1 MSWSMAHL
9 HGLLEPGELHALRE
23 TASGQG
29 FTTVTKQVDLQRLK
43 VGLLEGGGGG
53 LSRSC

>member
-1 MSWSMAHL
+1 MAHL